1 MRGDTR
7 SIPANATGAPVATVP
22 TASPSSVQASSASTS
37 AFVPYA
43 LLGLGI
49 LYFAWAWLEEKE
61 SIAKAIKPQ
70 NLRVNLLNLLKV
82 VVMVIIGLGFLKL
95 GLAKLVSWH
104 VPGASF
110 LLRLVAVA

>member
-1 MRGDTR
+1 MRGDMPR
-7 SIPANATGAPVATVP
+7 IPANATGAPVATVP
-22 TASPSSVQASSASTS
+22 TQSPSSVQSTS
-37 AFVPYA
+37 TSSNRFVPYA

-49 LYFAWAWLEEKE
+49 LYFVWAWLEEKE
-61 SIAKAIKPQ
+61 SIARAIKPQ

-82 VVMVIIGLGFLKL
+82 VLMVIVGLGFLKL
-95 GLAKLVSWH
+95 GLAKLAAWH